1 MVVGFQS
8 LNDDVLALVI
18 ALISRRDMKN
28 LALTS
33 RTVSPVARRRLL
45 SSLRLKAPV
54 NNLEFHNY
62 VLEEDDRQRIQY
74 LHKLTI
80 LCSLSPWY
88 HEPESAD
95 VYSPLATVL
104 VRARNLWALVVSEL
118 EGQLATEG
126 GGVLGDAIAS
136 VRGLRELEL
145 DCVATRGMAL
155 CERLTCKP
163 SVVRLQ
169 ALSLHSIPNPRAEVQ
184 PATLAGLEILRNAS
198 AITLHNFQLI
208 CDEEEEVPLPQPHAY
223 RWNRARSLSLK
234 NMDPVAL
241 APLCPNL
248 GYLQVAFW
256 QADDDGSG
264 TTYGDDYHYTRTA
277 EFTDDVH
284 VACHLRVLDI
294 YNKVNWNCEKSQ
306 IYDTITLTVRMTLP
320 VVLSMQ
326 FHYGDTTLWTELATL
341 SKHAD
346 ARLRYLDV
354 LMHDDV
360 SGDSDAQVWLDQ
372 CLPLFSDS
380 DLLCIRLR
388 LVDQIDRVI
397 DAEEFESM
405 VDDEDELVSDH
416 WEDIQNEAPQV
427 IAKAIPSLRYV
438 AVSSGYMVENDA
450 APGGSSFRGQAQWWR
465 VVGDE
470 EGSGVAGSDQG
481 SRSVEVDEEDSED
494 AESGEGEGLI
504 EIDEEEGERID
515 EYLRSEAFAKTL
527 KL

>member
-1 MVVGFQS
+1 MVVGIQS
-8 LNDDVLALVI
+8 LNDDVLVLII

-33 RTVSPVARRRLL
+33 RTVSSVARRRIL
-45 SSLRLKAPV
+45 SSLRLKAPI
-54 NNLEFHNY
+54 NNLEFYNY
-62 VLEEDDRQRIQY
+62 MLEEDDGQRIQY

-80 LCSLSPWY
+80 LCSLPSRR
-88 HEPESAD
+88 HEPAD

-104 VRARNLWALVVSEL
+104 ARARNLRALVVSEL
-118 EGQLATEG
+118 EGQLAVEG
-126 GGVLGDAIAS
+126 GSVLGDAIAS
-136 VRGLRELEL
+136 LRGLRELEL
-145 DCVATRGMAL
+145 RCVATRGMAL
-155 CERLTCKP
+155 CERLACKP
-163 SVVRLQ
+163 SAVRLT

-184 PATLAGLEILRNAS
+184 PAALAELEILRNAS
-198 AITLHNFQLI
+198 AIALHNFQLI
-208 CDEEEEVPLPQPHAY
+208 CDDDDEVPLPQPHAY
-223 RWNRARSLSLK
+223 RWNRARSLSLN

-248 GYLQVAFW
+248 EYLQVAFW
-256 QADDDGSG
+256 QTDDDGRG

-277 EFTDDVH
+277 EFTDDVQ

-294 YNKVNWNCEKSQ
+294 YIKVNWNCEKSQ

-326 FHYGDTTLWTELATL
+326 FHYGDTILWTELAEL
-341 SKHAD
+341 SEHAD

-354 LMHDDV
+354 LMHDDA
-360 SGDSDAQVWLDQ
+360 GDAQMWLDE

-380 DLLCIRLR
+380 DILCIRLR
-388 LVDQIDRVI
+388 LVDQIDRDI
-397 DAEEFESM
+397 EAEEFESM
-405 VDDEDELVSDH
+405 VDDEDELVGGH

-450 APGGSSFRGQAQWWR
+450 APVGSSFRGQVQWWR

-470 EGSGVAGSDQG
+470 EGSGVAGSDKG
-481 SRSVEVDEEDSED
+481 SRSVEADEEEEDSED
-494 AESGEGEGLI
+494 AESGEGEGLV